1 MYFSIP
7 NLLKMNTS
15 CLSGKP
21 WNIQWSD
28 LQEEQQTIEKA
39 VEAVDEIRGNGRGP
53 GSDKVLF
60 PHLPYLLT
68 EGTLMSKEEVQQLK
82 ELQKRIRGKM
92 DALVSIGIG
101 GSYLGNQ
108 MLFDIFC
115 GPYWNMREDIRD
127 GCPQVFFAGNNVD
140 PDSLSRLISYI
151 RYKAQQKKG
160 RYHLMALVI
169 SKSGTTIEPMDA
181 IYAIQNQLVDV
192 CDIDIIT
199 ITDKSHGKL
208 LDLSE
213 KNHWLHFTVPE
224 GIGGRFSVLS
234 QVGIVFGTLC
244 GIDVEEL
251 LRGAAAMEEACQS
264 SDWQKNPALALAA
277 MKYIA
282 TKKYGIVSE
291 VVMPYGDSLRSLGW
305 WYAQLLGESLGK
317 KYDMQGNVVY
327 NGRIP
332 VASVGTTDMHSLTQ
346 EHQQGQKNKLIQFIS
361 VEKLPQDF
369 SVLCDEKGVSGM
381 VPMSRILDAARRA
394 NEEALASEGRMSC
407 HISIKELTP
416 FHVGALMYFFFLTI
430 AYEGA
435 MENVNAFDQPGVED
449 YKKILHEDLRNY
461 ILNEQK
467 A

>member
-1 MYFSIP
+1 MYLSIP
-7 NLLKMNTS
+7 KLLKLNSS
-15 CLSGKP
+15 CLFGEP
-21 WNIQWSD
+21 WNIQSSD
-28 LQEEQQTIEKA
+28 LQEEKQAIEKA
-39 VEAVDEIRGNGRGP
+39 VEAVDEIRENGRGP

-115 GPYWNMREDIRD
+115 GPYWNIREDVRD
-127 GCPQVFFAGNNVD
+127 GFPQVFFAGNNVD
-140 PDSLSRLISYI
+140 PDSLNQLISYI

-244 GIDVEEL
+244 GIDVEKL

-305 WYAQLLGESLGK
+305 WYAQLMAESLGK
-317 KYDMQGNVVY
+317 RY
-327 NGRIP
+327 NLKGETVHYGRTLTP
-332 VASVGTTDMHSLTQ
+332 CVGTTDMHSMTQ
-346 EHQQGQKNKLIQFIS
+346 EHQEGKINKMIQFIS
-361 VEKLPQDF
+361 VDKRNSSLE
-369 SVLCDEKGVSGM
+369 VECEESGKTGIIDLGRVITVAM
-381 VPMSRILDAARRA
+381 KSNA
-394 NEEALASEGRMSC
+394 EALASGHRMSC
-407 HISIKELTP
+407 EITMPEISPYCIGGL
-416 FHVGALMYFFFLTI
+416 LYFFMLAV

-435 MENVNAFDQPGVED
+435 MAGINAFDQPGVEA
-449 YKKILHEDLRNY
+449 YKKILHAY
-461 ILNEQK
+461 IRKFIDEE
-467 A
+467 